1 MMQNNNENAGPA
13 LPQYRVIQLNSLR
26 HGNQPVADFDGLVTH
41 HPIGNA
47 QARVVSGVPVQVE
60 DATTR
65 SYGVIGGEIQEI
77 ETRRTDGGP
86 ASALQEDQ
94 VLLTKDF
101 MLEDSRIVAGD
112 RGVRDVDVPSPFAG
126 YVNRIDSRLGAVD
139 IYDRQGGQL
148 VARVL
153 HMDPINVAVG
163 ESIEYGQA
171 LGVQDMRG
179 MRPGTGKHVHM
190 EVDTRYYQ
198 QYENYMEDIVS
209 GRLSIDPARQ
219 TQGIEARPV
228 VDDGVI
234 RIGESADIVRTVQRR
249 LNEEGFR
256 GADNRPLEVDG
267 VYRLSMQA
275 AVINYQQGR
284 GLPQTGDIDPI
295 TLQEIAPRIYPPAVN
310 DPHHPNGGDPPLP
323 PYMDRYGS
331 LPSAAP
337 GLRTVDDP
345 LVPQAERAVRQ
356 LEQSMGRPYTDQSAC
371 MAASVAC
378 VAKANGLS
386 RIDHVLLSEARG
398 GVGQSEN
405 LFVVQGE
412 PGDPS
417 HHRAMVKTQDAIS
430 MPVEQSLM
438 QLQALNEDQRRHP
451 LAQAVDEPA
460 REVRPQMRIL

>member
-1 MMQNNNENAGPA
+1 MTQDNNENAEPA
-13 LPQYRVIQLNSLR
+13 LPQYRVIQLYSLQQ
-26 HGNQPVADFDGLVTH
+26 GNQPVSDFDGLVTH

-60 DATTR
+60 NARTR

-101 MLEDSRIVAGD
+101 MLEDSRIVAGG

-126 YVNRIDSRLGAVD
+126 YVNRIESRLGGVD

-163 ESIEYGQA
+163 DSIEYGQA

-198 QYENYMEDIVS
+198 HYENYMEDLVS
-209 GRLSIDPARQ
+209 GRLSIDSARQ

-228 VDDGVI
+228 IDDGVI
-234 RIGESADIVRTVQRR
+234 RIGESADIVRRVQQQ

-256 GADNRPLEVDG
+256 GADNQPLQVDG

-275 AVINYQQGR
+275 AVINFQQAR
-284 GLPQTGDIDPI
+284 GLPQTGDIDPV
-295 TLQEIAPRIYPPAVN
+295 TLQEIAPRVLPPMLNGERPGEGAPPGLLPYLNRHGAVPGN
-310 DPHHPNGGDPPLP
+310 DPP
-323 PYMDRYGS
+323 R
-331 LPSAAP
+331 AI
-337 GLRTVDDP
+337 DDP
-345 LVPQAERAVRQ
+345 LLSQAERAVRQ
-356 LEQSMGRPYTDQSAC
+356 LDRGPGREYDGQGAC
-371 MAASVAC
+371 MAASAAC
-378 VAKANGLS
+378 LAKANGLS
-386 RIDHVLLSEARG
+386 RIDHIFLSEARG
-398 GVGQSEN
+398 STRKEEN
-405 LFVVQGE
+405 LFVVQGA
-412 PGDPS
+412 PGDPA
-417 HHRAMVKTQDAIS
+417 HLRAQMKTQDAID
-430 MPVEQSLM
+430 MPVEKSLG
-438 QLQALNEDQRRHP
+438 QLQALNE
-451 LAQAVDEPA
+451 
-460 REVRPQMRIL
+460 RPQPQQSLQMDEAVRQTGPQVRMS

>member
-1 MMQNNNENAGPA
+1 MERN
-13 LPQYRVIQLNSLR
+13 LPQYRLLQLGAPDRNDIQRNESFNDLE
-26 HGNQPVADFDGLVTH
+26 GLVTH
-41 HPIGNA
+41 HPGKNRNA
-47 QARVVSGVPVQVE
+47 EVVNGVVVRGEKP
-60 DATTR
+60 AKR
-65 SYGVIGGEIQEI
+65 SHAVVGGEIQEV
-77 ETRRTDGGP
+77 ELARTDEYHALG
-86 ASALQEDQ
+86 SAQ
-94 VLLTKDF
+94 VLLVKDF
-101 MLEDSRIVAGD
+101 ILEDSRIASGQ
-112 RGVRDVDVPSPFAG
+112 RGVRQVDVPSPLPG
-126 YVNRIDSRLGAVD
+126 YIGRVDTRNGVVD
-139 IYDRQGGQL
+139 ILDGPDGE
-148 VARVL
+148 VIARARHL
-153 HMDPINVAVG
+153 NPIAVQAG
-163 ESIEYGQA
+163 DMVEYGQS
-171 LGVQDMRG
+171 LGTQNNQGLKPTD
-179 MRPGTGKHVHM
+179 GKHVHF
-190 EVDTRYYQ
+190 EIDTRHYQ
-198 QYENYMEDIVS
+198 HYANYIDDLHS
-209 GRLSIDPARQ
+209 GRLSIDPDRRTA
-219 TQGIEARPV
+219 GIEVRPV

-234 RIGESADIVRTVQRR
+234 RIGESAGIVRTVQRW

-275 AVINYQQGR
+275 AVINYQQAR
-284 GLPQTGDIDPI
+284 GLPQTGDIDAI
-295 TLQEIAPRIYPPAVN
+295 TLQEIAPRTYPPAVN
-310 DPHHPNGGDPPLP
+310 DMHHPNGNDPPLP

-356 LEQSMGRPYTDQSAC
+356 LEQSMGRPCTDQSAC